1 MWVLSGKRKC
11 PLLLGK
17 DFKGVRDPHGGREG
31 GDAES
36 VLNEQMFSSFC
47 SELDFSTVFQQA
59 LNTAQTCFGVSV

>member
-1 MWVLSGKRKC
+1 MGALWKEEVSIAVK
-11 PLLLGK
+11 K
-17 DFKGVRDPHGGREG
+17 DFKGVRDLNGGREG

-47 SELDFSTVFQQA
+47 SELDFSTVLQQA